1 MNQLGAT
8 LNSRWSSFSLIFR
21 TRPCNACFIHLIL
34 DLVVGPPIPC
44 KGSLDG
50 LVASPLPSAIGSQA
64 LHLWNHNN
72 RIFAFWL
79 LTVEDNML
87 MNLIFFSKSLVVLKH
102 GLIFCLR
109 ELMVCF
115 AIQCKIL
122 PWMENMPAKFV
133 KLWMLISLFFKYSN
147 FIWFSCRNLNIF

>member
-1 MNQLGAT
+1 MS
-8 LNSRWSSFSLIFR
+8 LNIMKIFVSNSQFFQDSYHWWKKSRFM
-21 TRPCNACFIHLIL
+21 
-34 DLVVGPPIPC
+34 
-44 KGSLDG
+44 
-50 LVASPLPSAIGSQA
+50 SPLYPS
-64 LHLWNHNN
+64 HFLW
-72 RIFAFWL
+72 RVWKGTMWRFITTTFMI